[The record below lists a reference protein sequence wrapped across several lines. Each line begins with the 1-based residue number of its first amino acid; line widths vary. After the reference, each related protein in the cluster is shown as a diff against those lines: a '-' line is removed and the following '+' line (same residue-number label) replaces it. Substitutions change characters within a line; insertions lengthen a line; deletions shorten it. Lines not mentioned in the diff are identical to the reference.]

1 MWQSST
7 SRVSPRIAIFLA
19 LILTDPSSTIQF
31 LCGKNLLNTST
42 ALIDDVLRI
51 HQISFCCGRVRMD
64 KWMVAIAAGAGH
76 IAQHFKKFQQAH
88 EQIASEPSNQGSF
101 SEKSDSLK
109 QPSDKKWPF
118 HMSKRK
124 GLNSEVR
131 NEVFQVGSAANV
143 ASDNGPLNSL
153 ERCVMAHVEMKEY
166 MPSPLASPSMQTVR
180 PFLVTDGS
188 HVINRAN
195 VNSYIV
201 QPRAAGKKFQ
211 LYSEGRNSS
220 VDATLL
226 ICLGISFGMLY
237 SFMETKREVENLNL
251 LLKQKENLVQ
261 DLEEEIEMKDSLV
274 MQELT
279 IDDHKSQI
287 TDCSFDDGSV
297 HSVTHEHNNKDSVF
311 MKAKDDAFSRIE
323 TELEAELEMLQLNMS
338 SSTLERKISNL
349 VELDPDFE
357 PGVAQSELRA
367 DMLDDITTQSPNY
380 AVCPRELS
388 LRLHEV
394 LQSRLEERIRELEAE
409 LETQNKKS
417 WKDDEDR
424 VDEPVVLNLSGE
436 ALDAYNEACNEF
448 AKFDELDEEFDVDGT
463 PQHGGCTV
471 RDEMDFDEDEME
483 RLLIKHIV
491 EKARQGSPA
500 VLNAQRAL
508 FCE

>member
-1 MWQSST
+1 
-7 SRVSPRIAIFLA
+7 
-19 LILTDPSSTIQF
+19 
-31 LCGKNLLNTST
+31 
-42 ALIDDVLRI
+42 
-51 HQISFCCGRVRMD
+51 MD

-88 EQIASEPSNQGSF
+88 EQITSEPSNQGSF

-124 GLNSEVR
+124 GLKNDDSEVR
-131 NEVFQVGSAANV
+131 NEVFQVGSTANV
-143 ASDNGPLNSL
+143 ASDNGFDGEKEIISGSYKVSDGNLENAERGDLHLLDESLTPRSRMMFRSRTIRRPCRPLNSL

-297 HSVTHEHNNKDSVF
+297 LSVTHEHKNKDSVF

-357 PGVAQSELRA
+357 PGVARGELRA
-367 DMLDDITTQSPNY
+367 DMLDDITTHSPNY

-508 FCE
+508 FYE